1 MEASGFFARRRIT
14 VISQEFY
21 TVKFLSRNKKYKE
34 VFFIPLLLN
43 VCNRRS
49 SMKVYNLMFGKF
61 KKSIFALNI
70 AFSPGSRAF
79 AGVFLED
86 I

>member
-34 VFFIPLLLN
+34 VFFIPLLLH
-43 VCNRRS
+43 VCNRRA
-49 SMKVYNLMFGKF
+49 SMQVFNLMFGKF
-61 KKSIFALNI
+61 KKSKLGLDKPESATNEL
-70 AFSPGSRAF
+70 
-79 AGVFLED
+79 
-86 I
+86 